1 MMFVSY
7 HNDVRTTL
15 TLDDDVA
22 AKIKEVMNK
31 RGITFKEAVNSVLR
45 SGLNIKTEKP
55 SKPFKV
61 HPKDLS
67 PKISVDYDNIG
78 ALLEQVEGASHK

>member
-1 MMFVSY
+1 M
-7 HNDVRTTL
+7 RTTL

-31 RGITFKEAVNSVLR
+31 KGITFKEAVNSVLR
-45 SGLNIKTEKP
+45 NGLNIKTEKP
-55 SKPFKV
+55 SQAFKV
-61 HPKDLS
+61 HPKNLS

-78 ALLEQVEGASHK
+78 ALLEQIEGESHK